1 MFKRSCQIMEQLA
14 QFHPQNHD
22 CVGFK
27 LSCFLAI
34 RWRHFS
40 SKLHH
45 QVAPLA
51 WKLVQQMAPIV
62 YIVNLATNW
71 NHLHELHI
79 WPPDGAIRKFGHQ
92 VGQIGVARTTFGP
105 SVISIW
111 PKRGPLG
118 PPASKKRP
126 STRSSVTADIALW
139 VRHSRKKVGTWEP
152 GSKSV
157 FGPN

>member
-1 MFKRSCQIMEQLA
+1 MSNYGATGTISS
-14 QFHPQNHD
+14 PNHD
-22 CVGFK
+22 CIGFK
-27 LSCFLAI
+27 LCCFLAT

-51 WKLVQQMAPIV
+51 LVEDFSNRIL

-118 PPASKKRP
+118 PPASKKRTI
-126 STRSSVTADIALW
+126 TRSSVTVHYA
-139 VRHSRKKVGTWEP
+139 KVVMGRCQ
-152 GSKSV
+152 
-157 FGPN
+157 

>member
-1 MFKRSCQIMEQLA
+1 MSNYGATGTISSPKSWLRWLQT
-14 QFHPQNHD
+14 
-22 CVGFK
+22 
-27 LSCFLAI
+27 FLL
-34 RWRHFS
+34 FS
-40 SKLHH
+40 H
-45 QVAPLA
+45 QVAPLQFQITPSGGTTCIG
-51 WKLVQQMAPIV
+51 WRFFQQMAPIL

-152 GSKSV
+152 NSKLF